1 MAEHGIRDFL
11 IAKRKAA
18 ERMGVADMAAVLPRN
33 VEIEQA
39 LAEYQRLFGGEALP
53 VSKNFIHPLLGGKR

>member
-18 ERMGVADMAAVLPRN
+18 ERMGVTDVAAVLPRN
-33 VEIEQA
+33 VEIEDA
-39 LAEYQRLFGGEALP
+39 LAEYQRLFGGESH
-53 VSKNFIHPLLGGKR
+53 V